1 MSITTRKPV
10 PDLAS
15 ELMAQAIERDF
26 AARQMFF
33 DARQG
38 KQIDGALML
47 RLADEAKQLEK
58 AASLL
63 RSPLRALL
71 DW

>member
-1 MSITTRKPV
+1 MTTTRKPV
-10 PDLAS
+10 PDLAA

-26 AARQMFF
+26 AARQLFYE
-33 DARQG
+33 ARQG
-38 KQIDGALML
+38 KQIDSALML
-47 RLADEAKQLEK
+47 RLADESKQLEK

-63 RSPLRALL
+63 RSPLRALF